1 MFGPWLLTALPQ
13 IINPPQSPLSLV
25 VDDLADVNITGL
37 VCVPLIP
44 IQPPRSTTIRDI
56 VTGKQIGRAHV

>member
-37 VCVPLIP
+37 VCVPLI
-44 IQPPRSTTIRDI
+44 SLL
-56 VTGKQIGRAHV
+56 GSKA